1 MKRWTFTYI
10 MLLMIASCSYDA
22 VVEMPDLGKEITF
35 QAGVETKG
43 TETRDYNL
51 DYIDVK
57 SYLISDSKAELFF
70 DDKTFERIGDWFCS
84 DPAYYW
90 PSDKPLL
97 FLLWH
102 PSAEKMGMTVMPGQ
116 DLLGESSVIFK
127 NVSPKTEIA
136 EQQDLLFTI
145 ALGSSETGVRGLA
158 QNGDLVMQHLLS
170 QIEIRANKG
179 YQSSLSLFAAGVRI
193 VNLYGKADF
202 SINGDSFQLD
212 PNSKTCYEDLYE
224 DNPIEIMSSATNVM
238 SPESGTAFVLPQ
250 DLEEWDPADNNNKGA
265 YISILL
271 QVRDNTGKIILP
283 EGGTET
289 DYEWRAVPM
298 YNSKNMDKVF
308 NTLKAS
314 EIYNYTLDFSEGMG
328 YPDPL
333 GM

>member
-1 MKRWTFTYI
+1 
-10 MLLMIASCSYDA
+10 
-22 VVEMPDLGKEITF
+22 
-35 QAGVETKG
+35 
-43 TETRDYNL
+43 
-51 DYIDVK
+51 
-57 SYLISDSKAELFF
+57 
-70 DDKTFERIGDWFCS
+70 
-84 DPAYYW
+84 
-90 PSDKPLL
+90 
-97 FLLWH
+97 
-102 PSAEKMGMTVMPGQ
+102 MPGQ

-314 EIYNYTLDFSEGMG
+314 EIYNYTLEFSEGMG